1 MWFTLRMARRVP
13 PAQSDIVPV
22 PGRDEPLV
30 GLRFI
35 RLIEEQLAHLHAQ
48 PAHGNRELFF
58 DQVVIA
64 HLLAFFNPRLRGLRS
79 FEDLF
84 GHPRI
89 RKAFKGRKAPKSTL
103 SDAHDVFD
111 PNLLLPILDSLRQR
125 AGIQPHDKRLDVITR
140 KIIAVDGSFFTVA
153 PRIAWAIFNGSGK
166 GNVRLHAQFDVLE
179 CLPDAVSL
187 TDGQAKEAEQLRQR
201 LAAGRLYIQ
210 DRGFQE
216 YQLFADIMAA
226 GSDFVVRLRKS
237 ASTKVIQEH
246 PLSADD
252 IIAGV
257 QKDATVQIGWRKDQ
271 TADLPVLRRVEVV
284 YTNRKGEPE
293 TIILLTNRLD
303 LPAELIAL
311 LYQHRWQV
319 ELFFRW
325 LKCTANFNH
334 FFSESRNGM
343 TIQIYVTLIG
353 LLLIAIETGSKPS
366 KYDITL
372 MSFVVSGQMDMEGA
386 LEIAARRR
394 AERARAA
401 AWQKQYN
408 ARKKANQ

>member
-1 MWFTLRMARRVP
+1 MTRQA
-13 PAQSDIVPV
+13 PAPEPDILPV
-22 PGRDEPLV
+22 PGSEEQLV

-48 PAHGNRELFF
+48 PVHGNRRLLY

-64 HLLAFFNPRLRGLRS
+64 HLLAFYNPVLRGLRS
-79 FEDLF
+79 FEDIF
-84 GHPRI
+84 NHPRV
-89 RKAFKGRKAPKSTL
+89 RKAFKGRKMPKSTL
-103 SDAHDVFD
+103 SDAHAVFD
-111 PNLLLPILDSLRQR
+111 PKLLLPILNSLRQR
-125 AGIQPHDKRLDVITR
+125 AGIQPHDKRLDAITR

-153 PRIAWAIFNGSGK
+153 ARIAWAIFNGSGK

-201 LAAGRLYIQ
+201 LAPGRLYIM

-216 YQLFADIMAA
+216 YQLFADIIAA

-237 ASTKVIQEH
+237 ASTEILEER

-257 QKDATVQIGWRKDQ
+257 KKDATVQIGWRSNK
-271 TADLPVLRRVEVV
+271 TPELPVLRRVEVG
-284 YTNRKGEPE
+284 YTNRQGQQE
-293 TIILLTNRLD
+293 TIILLTNRFD
-303 LPAELIAL
+303 LPAEIIAV

-334 FFSESRNGM
+334 FFSESCNGM
-343 TIQIYVTLIG
+343 TIQVYVTMIG
-353 LLLIAIETGSKPS
+353 LLLIAIETGAKPS
-366 KYDITL
+366 KYDQTL
-372 MSFVVSGQMDMEGA
+372 MSFVVSGQMDLEGA
-386 LEIAARRR
+386 LEIMAHRR
-394 AERARAA
+394 ADRERAA
-401 AWQKQYN
+401 ARQKEYN
-408 ARKKANQ
+408 ARKKANR

>member
-1 MWFTLRMARRVP
+1 MSPRL
-13 PAQSDIVPV
+13 PAADSDVVPV
-22 PGRDEPLV
+22 PGSEERLV
-30 GLRFI
+30 GLKFI
-35 RLIEEQLAHLHAQ
+35 RLIEQQLAYLHKQ
-48 PAHGNRELFF
+48 PGHGNRELRY

-64 HLLAFFNPRLRGLRS
+64 HLLAFFNPTLRGLRS
-79 FEDLF
+79 FEDIF
-84 GHPRI
+84 DHPRV
-89 RKAFKGRKAPKSTL
+89 RKAFKGRKLPKSTL
-103 SDAHDVFD
+103 SDAHRVFD
-111 PNLLLPILDSLRQR
+111 PKLLVPILHSLRQK
-125 AGIQPHDKRLDVITR
+125 AGIQPRDKRLDAITR

-153 PRIAWAIFNGSGK
+153 PRIAWAVFNGSGK

-179 CLPDAVSL
+179 CLPDEVSL
-187 TDGQAKEAEQLRQR
+187 TDGQAKEAEQLRQK

-237 ASTKVIQEH
+237 ASTKVIEEH
-246 PLSADD
+246 ALSADD

-257 QKDATVQIGWRKDQ
+257 QKDVTVQIGWREGETPK
-271 TADLPVLRRVEVV
+271 LPVLRRVEVA

-293 TIILLTNRLD
+293 TIILLTNRFD

-311 LYQHRWQV
+311 LYQYRWQV

-334 FFSESRNGM
+334 FFSESCNGM
-343 TIQIYVTLIG
+343 TTQIYVAMIG
-353 LLLIAIETGSKPS
+353 LLLIAIETGARPS
-366 KYDITL
+366 KYDHAV
-372 MSFVVSGQMDMEGA
+372 MSFIVSGQIDMEGGLA
-386 LEIAARRR
+386 IMARRR
-394 AERARAA
+394 AERERAA

-408 ARKKANQ
+408 ARKKANR

>member
-1 MWFTLRMARRVP
+1 MTRQVP
-13 PAQSDIVPV
+13 APEPDILPV
-22 PGRDEPLV
+22 PGSEEQLV

-48 PAHGNRELFF
+48 PVHGNRRLLY

-64 HLLAFFNPRLRGLRS
+64 HLLAFYNPVLRGLRS
-79 FEDLF
+79 FEDIF
-84 GHPRI
+84 NHPRV
-89 RKAFKGRKAPKSTL
+89 RKAFKGRKMPKSTL
-103 SDAHDVFD
+103 SDAHAVFD
-111 PNLLLPILDSLRQR
+111 PKLLLPILNSLRQR
-125 AGIQPHDKRLDVITR
+125 AGIQPHDKRLDAITR

-153 PRIAWAIFNGSGK
+153 ARIAWAIFNGSGK

-201 LAAGRLYIQ
+201 LAPGRLYIM

-216 YQLFADIMAA
+216 YQLFADIIAA

-237 ASTKVIQEH
+237 ASTEILEER

-257 QKDATVQIGWRKDQ
+257 KKDATVQIGWRSNK
-271 TADLPVLRRVEVV
+271 TPELPVLRRVEVG
-284 YTNRKGEPE
+284 YTNRQGQQE
-293 TIILLTNRLD
+293 TIILLTNRFD
-303 LPAELIAL
+303 LPAEIIAV

-334 FFSESRNGM
+334 FFSESCNGM
-343 TIQIYVTLIG
+343 TIQVYVTMIG
-353 LLLIAIETGSKPS
+353 LLLIAIETGAKPS
-366 KYDITL
+366 KYDQTL
-372 MSFVVSGQMDMEGA
+372 MSFVVSGQMDLEGA
-386 LEIAARRR
+386 LEIMAHRR
-394 AERARAA
+394 ADRERAA
-401 AWQKQYN
+401 ARQKEYN
-408 ARKKANQ
+408 ARKKANR